1 MFGNKDKLV
10 QDLTEQGGR
19 VAWATVVKAQRQW
32 QSSTSTWN
40 TSSMTDH
47 VKVTVS
53 VEPDGEPRFEAGF
66 HQAFPGTVPMNGWMC
81 KVIYDPADH
90 DRIAIL
96 ADQIFPPGMDPGQ
109 AERAAAMRAAM
120 TEAVKGGNM
129 AGYIEQVKA
138 QAASGALPGTVFVD
152 GTLVAG
158 GTAAS
163 PPASDTVDQLT
174 KLADLHDRGALT
186 DAEFS
191 AMKAKILGS
200 D

>member
-1 MFGNKDKLV
+1 
-10 QDLTEQGGR
+10 
-19 VAWATVVKAQRQW
+19 
-32 QSSTSTWN
+32 
-40 TSSMTDH
+40 
-47 VKVTVS
+47 
-53 VEPDGEPRFEAGF
+53 
-66 HQAFPGTVPMNGWMC
+66 
-81 KVIYDPADH
+81 
-90 DRIAIL
+90 
-96 ADQIFPPGMDPGQ
+96 
-109 AERAAAMRAAM
+109 MRAAM
-120 TEAVKGGNM
+120 TEAIKGGNM